1 MKLKPFM
8 FKEKVLLMTPQTS
21 PSRRLRQKEIDDVS
35 NK

>member
-21 PSRRLRQKEIDDVS
+21 PSRPLRQKIDDVS